1 MMAFMKGESWE
12 KLVERIKPKPVTW
25 MLFTELRRN
34 HEMMKLIEAGLIEQ
48 IKIDEAMEM
57 KKLQLL

>member
-1 MMAFMKGESWE
+1 
-12 KLVERIKPKPVTW
+12 
-25 MLFTELRRN
+25 
-34 HEMMKLIEAGLIEQ
+34 LIEAGLIEQ